1 MSSTATL
8 DESPTLARRIFGLR
22 TIASEPGRTRQA
34 VHKGLT
40 GAKVRALQ
48 RQLGVNQKT
57 LASLVG
63 VAPRTL
69 QSLEGRKRLSAVATD
84 RAARLVRVFD
94 YAVEVLG
101 DKDAASGWLLDVNQ
115 ALGGE
120 APITWLGTDAG
131 TLEVVDLLGRIDHGM
146 W

>member
-1 MSSTATL
+1 M
-8 DESPTLARRIFGLR
+8 
-22 TIASEPGRTRQA
+22 
-34 VHKGLT
+34 HKGLT